1 MTTPAYEH
9 NGAPCSRAAFY
20 AIACDPRRSVAVE
33 ACAGAGK
40 TWMLVSRILRALLDG
55 AAPQEILA
63 ITFTKKA
70 AGEMRERLQQWLA
83 DFAAPR
89 AAETPE
95 AWQQRLDAEL
105 LARGIEPQRLPS
117 QREQLQNLYQSLLAQ
132 GRPVQ
137 IRTFHSWFAALLRSA
152 PLSVLQQLGL
162 PSTYELLEDD
172 ADAVAEV
179 WRRYL
184 RRVAGDAD
192 LSADYAALVATLGRH
207 RAHAALEG
215 ALARRVEFL
224 LADAAGHVDDAVEPF
239 DVLYPRLAGV
249 AQPADWLLQRAA
261 GRALLQD
268 AARALA
274 PLARTYAAKGAELL
288 AALEAEDWDGVVAAL
303 FTKNGTPRAFSKHT
317 HDDVRAAQNEVEAVL
332 AAEAQHAARQY
343 HLRMTRLTR
352 PLIES
357 FAELKRERGWVDMS
371 DVERAALTLLSDPF
385 LSGWV
390 QERLDARTRHLLI
403 DEFQD
408 TNPLQWQALHAW
420 LSSYAGAGGGTSA
433 PSVFIVG
440 DPKQSIYRFRRAD
453 PQVFIAAQDFIVNAL
468 DGDRLACDHTHRNAP
483 EVLGAVNTVMLAA
496 QAADEFSGYRAHSTE
511 STARGHIG
519 ALPLIPRPDRA
530 ATGEG
535 DEPVWRDSLT
545 TPRVVLEDSL
555 RTLESRQAAR
565 WIASRIA
572 DGVPPERLMV
582 LARKRLPLGEL
593 QAELRQ
599 LGIACEQP
607 EQQVLGEQAAVQDVL
622 ALVDALVSPG
632 HDLALAR
639 ALKSPLFGLTDDDLV
654 RIALAVRASTPSP
667 PWGERSGEGQPAPD
681 TPPPPRRTPPAWLE
695 VLLKT
700 ELPTLDTH
708 ALAAD
713 LTQYRHWLL
722 TLPPHD
728 ALQAIYSHRDVLARF
743 AAAAP
748 APERAQVLAQLRA
761 LLAAALRVQG
771 GRFLTAY
778 QWLRALRR
786 QRLPAPRPAAPQA
799 VQLLTVHGAKG
810 LEADEVLLLDAASA
824 APRGGGPTTLI
835 DWPGEQPAPTRLV
848 FLASEGAPPPG
859 VADLAAQEAAAQ
871 AREELNALYV
881 AMTRARGR
889 LVLSG
894 VTPYSQ
900 PASSWWQRIEAL
912 AEPLPVPQ
920 DAVAPAGDEDS
931 FAMLELP
938 PALVQQAQEAIE
950 SEVAKAEPTDTSRVG
965 EAMHWLLEHAADTP
979 QGWLPERVAQARR
992 RFGADAD
999 QAVRA
1004 EILARRILKG
1014 DAAWAWASAEVLEAF
1029 NEIELTH
1036 QGQRLRIDRLVRR
1049 RAGAHGDEAWWV
1061 LDYKSAA
1068 RPERDALLVEQLGRY
1083 REAVSLIHPGQ
1094 TVVAAFLS
1102 ADGRVVLVG

>member
-162 PSTYELLEDD
+162 PSSYELLEDD

-468 DGDRLACDHTHRNAP
+468 DGDRLACDHTHRNAS

-535 DEPVWRDSLT
+535 DEPDWRDSLT

-572 DGVPPERLMV
+572 AGVPPDRLMV

-639 ALKSPLFGLTDDDLV
+639 ALKSPLFDLTDDDLV

-667 PWGERSGEGQPAPD
+667 PWGEGRGEGQPAPD

-695 VLLKT
+695 VLPKT

-1004 EILARRILKG
+1004 EILARRILTG
-1014 DAAWAWASAEVLEAF
+1014 DAAWAWAGGEVLEAF

-1102 ADGRVVLVG
+1102 ADGRVVSVG

>member
-162 PSTYELLEDD
+162 PSSYELLEDD

-535 DEPVWRDSLT
+535 DEPDWRDSLT

-572 DGVPPERLMV
+572 AGVPPDRLMV

-654 RIALAVRASTPSP
+654 RIALAVRACTPSP

-695 VLLKT
+695 VLPKT

-748 APERAQVLAQLRA
+748 APERAHVVAQLRA

-1004 EILARRILKG
+1004 EILARRILTG
-1014 DAAWAWASAEVLEAF
+1014 DAAWAWAGGEVLEAF

-1102 ADGRVVLVG
+1102 ADGRVVSVG

>member
-535 DEPVWRDSLT
+535 AEPVWRDSLT
-545 TPRVVLEDSL
+545 TPRVALEDSL

-572 DGVPPERLMV
+572 AGVPPDRLMV

-639 ALKSPLFGLTDDDLV
+639 ALKSPLFDLTDDDLV

-667 PWGERSGEGQPAPD
+667 PWGEGRGEGQPAPD

-695 VLLKT
+695 VLPKT

-786 QRLPAPRPAAPQA
+786 QRLPAPRPSAPQA

-835 DWPGEQPAPTRLV
+835 DWLGEQPAPTRLV
-848 FLASEGAPPPG
+848 FLASEDAPPPG

-950 SEVAKAEPTDTSRVG
+950 SEVAKAEPTDTSCVG

-1004 EILARRILKG
+1004 EILARRILTG
-1014 DAAWAWASAEVLEAF
+1014 DAAWAWAGGEVLEAF

-1102 ADGRVVLVG
+1102 ADGRVVSVG

>member
-1 MTTPAYEH
+1 MTPAYEH

-55 AAPQEILA
+55 AAPHEILA

-83 DFAAPR
+83 DFACARPGESTTQW
-89 AAETPE
+89 AE
-95 AWQQRLDAEL
+95 RLHGEL
-105 LARGIEPQRLPS
+105 ISRGIDPLSASNQC
-117 QREQLQNLYQSLLAQ
+117 EQLQNLYQTLLGH

-152 PLSVLQQLGL
+152 PLSVLQELGL
-162 PSTYELLEDD
+162 PSSYELLEDD

-192 LSADYAALVATLGRH
+192 LSADYAALVDTLGRH

-215 ALARRVEFL
+215 ALARRVEFQ
-224 LADAAGHVDDAVEPF
+224 LADAAGHVDEAVAPF
-239 DVLYPRLAGV
+239 DALYPRLAGV
-249 AQPADWLLQRAA
+249 AQPTEWLLQLAA
-261 GRALLQD
+261 GRELLQD

-274 PLARTYAAKGAELL
+274 PLARTFAAKGAELQ
-288 AALEAEDWDGVVAAL
+288 AALDAGDWDGVVAAL
-303 FTKNGTPRAFSKHT
+303 FTKDGKPRAFSKNT
-317 HDDVRAAQNEVEAVL
+317 SGDVRAAQNEVETVL

-343 HLRMTRLTR
+343 HQRLARLTR
-352 PLIES
+352 PLIDS
-357 FAELKRERGWVDMS
+357 FAELKRERGWVDMN

-420 LSSYAGAGGGTSA
+420 LSSYAGAGGGAGA

-453 PQVFIAAQDFIVNAL
+453 PQVFIAAQDFIVHAL

-483 EVLGAVNTVMLAA
+483 EVLGAVNAVMLAA

-511 STARGHIG
+511 SAAHGHIG
-519 ALPLIPRPDRA
+519 ALPLIPRPERA
-530 ATGEG
+530 TADGG
-535 DEPVWRDSLT
+535 DEPAWRDSLT
-545 TPRVVLEDSL
+545 TPRVLIEDSL
-555 RTLESRQAAR
+555 RTLECRQAAR

-572 DGVPPERLMV
+572 AGVPPRRLMV
-582 LARKRLPLGEL
+582 LARKRQPLGEL

-607 EQQVLGEQAAVQDVL
+607 EQQLLGEQPAVQDVL
-622 ALVDALVSPG
+622 ALVDALISPG

-639 ALKSPLFGLTDDDLV
+639 ALKSPLFGLGDDDLV
-654 RIALAVRASTPSP
+654 HIALAVRAHTPSP
-667 PWGERSGEGQPAPD
+667 LWGEGRSEGLPPPD
-681 TPPPPRRTPPAWLE
+681 APPPPRRTPPAWLD
-695 VLLKT
+695 VLSKT
-700 ELPTLDTH
+700 ELLTLDGQ

-713 LTQYRHWLL
+713 LMQYRQWLL

-748 APERAQVLAQLRA
+748 APERAQVVAQLRA

-786 QRLPAPRPAAPQA
+786 QRLPAPRHAAPEA

-824 APRGGGPTTLI
+824 APRGGGPAVLI
-835 DWPGEQPAPTRLV
+835 DWPGGEPVPMQLV
-848 FLASEGAPPPG
+848 FLASESAPPPG
-859 VADLAAQEAAAQ
+859 VAGLAAQEAAAQ

-912 AEPLPVPQ
+912 AEPLP
-920 DAVAPAGDEDS
+920 APAEPATAPAAAEAV
-931 FAMLELP
+931 FCMLELP
-938 PALVQQAQEAIE
+938 RVLVDPAPAAIE
-950 SEVAKAEPTDTSRVG
+950 NVVTASVPDDQPTESSRLG

-979 QGWLPERVAQARR
+979 GGWLPERLAQARR
-992 RFGADAD
+992 RFGVDAD
-999 QAVRA
+999 QAARA
-1004 EILARRILKG
+1004 ELLARRILAG
-1014 DAAWAWASAEVLEAF
+1014 EAAWAWAGDEVLEAF

-1049 RAGAHGDEAWWV
+1049 RAGAHGGEAWWV

-1068 RPERDALLVEQLGRY
+1068 RPERDPLRVAQMGRY
-1083 REAVSLIHPGQ
+1083 RAAVEGGIRG
-1094 TVVAAFLS
+1094 TGWWWRF
-1102 ADGRVVLVG
+1102 